1 MESLDDIPENLREH
15 HALIIKHIDERFC
28 VLDEK
33 LKTGFPYGDLIEHR
47 KVHENYI
54 KHAAERAALWK
65 SVRERTVTG
74 IVWAGLMLIGSALW
88 EFIKATLKSAN

>member
-1 MESLDDIPENLREH
+1 MPETEITSCEVCLGLEAKIADLHKKIES
-15 HALIIKHIDERFC
+15 
-28 VLDEK
+28 
-33 LKTGFPYGDLIEHR
+33 GFPDGDLVEHR

-65 SVRERTVTG
+65 SVREKTVTG

-88 EFIKATLKSAN
+88 EFIKATLKSVG